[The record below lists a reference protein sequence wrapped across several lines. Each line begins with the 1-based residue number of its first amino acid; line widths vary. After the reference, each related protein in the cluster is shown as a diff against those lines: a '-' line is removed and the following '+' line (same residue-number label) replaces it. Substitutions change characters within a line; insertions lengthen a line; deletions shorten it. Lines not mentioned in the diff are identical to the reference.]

1 MAQLKRLDPPHP
13 TELKGLVT
21 AAMVDDSPG
30 MTLHDNGIQEG
41 TELFLYAVQP
51 GAGN

>member
-1 MAQLKRLDPPHP
+1 MAAPME
-13 TELKGLVT
+13 T
-21 AAMVDDSPG
+21 MVDDSPG